1 MAKARTHKKV
11 KGVKQVIRPARK
23 KVVCGTLKE
32 RDEQL
37 TETVDKLPKLLY
49 IQYEGGRHMY

>member
-49 IQYEGGRHMY
+49 I